1 MANELQ
7 TMVQNTLQRMAKAL
21 EDAIELRVETRC
33 MVLDGR
39 HEGPQSEERSQLL
52 ARTVLGL
59 DGDMEVLVPV
69 TRDSAGQ
76 VTQNEEMFALHQRN
90 VQQAL
95 DYRADLLKLLL
106 DAAR

>member
-7 TMVQNTLQRMAKAL
+7 TLVQNTLQRMAKAL

-33 MVLDGR
+33 MVVDGR
-39 HEGPQSEERSQLL
+39 DEGSPAEDRGQLL

-59 DGDMEVLVPV
+59 DGDMDVLVPV
-69 TRDSAGQ
+69 TRDSAGK
-76 VTQNEEMFALHQRN
+76 VTQNEEMFSLHQRN

-95 DYRADLLKLLL
+95 DYRAELLKMLL

>member
-1 MANELQ
+1 MADELQ
-7 TMVQNTLQRMAKAL
+7 AMVRNTLQRMAKAL

-39 HEGPQSEERSQLL
+39 DEGLPIEDRGQLM

-59 DGDMEVLVPV
+59 DGDMDVLVPV
-69 TRDSAGQ
+69 TRDSAGK
-76 VTQNEEMFALHQRN
+76 VTQDEEMFSLHQRN

-95 DYRADLLKLLL
+95 DYRADLLKMLL
-106 DAAR
+106 DAVR